1 MGRYLKIDAANLY
14 LNLGKTIEV
23 FLGRVHDDKRIIT
36 YLLLTKS
43 GTKIKLQVFDH
54 YDEGNLEC
62 IDIYTFPYVD
72 LDLDFETHY
81 MSNLEEVIEFIKS
94 RFNQHTV
101 TFVNRG
107 KSQHEY
113 EDMLLTE
120 GLKANKFGIVYD
132 SIIWN

>member
-23 FLGRVHDDKRIIT
+23 FLGRVHEDKKIIT

-43 GTKIKLQVFDH
+43 GTKIRVQVFDH
-54 YDEGNLEC
+54 YDEGSLEC
-62 IDIYTFPYVD
+62 IEIYAFPYVEP
-72 LDLDFETHY
+72 DLDFETYY
-81 MSNLEEVIEFIKS
+81 MSNLEEIIEFVQL
-94 RFNQHTV
+94 RFKQHTV
-101 TFVNRG
+101 AFVNRG

-120 GLKANKFGIVYD
+120 GLKANKFSIGYD

>member
-1 MGRYLKIDAANLY
+1 MGRYLKTDAANLY

-23 FLGRVHDDKRIIT
+23 FLGRVHEDKRIIT

-43 GTKIKLQVFDH
+43 GTKIRIQVFDH

-62 IDIYTFPYVD
+62 TDIYAFPYVD
-72 LDLDFETHY
+72 PDLDFETYY
-81 MSNLEEVIEFIKS
+81 MNSLEEVIEFVQL
-94 RFNQHTV
+94 RFQQRTV
-101 TFVNRG
+101 NFVNWG

-113 EDMLLTE
+113 EDLLLTE
-120 GLKANKFGIVYD
+120 GLEHSKFAIVYN